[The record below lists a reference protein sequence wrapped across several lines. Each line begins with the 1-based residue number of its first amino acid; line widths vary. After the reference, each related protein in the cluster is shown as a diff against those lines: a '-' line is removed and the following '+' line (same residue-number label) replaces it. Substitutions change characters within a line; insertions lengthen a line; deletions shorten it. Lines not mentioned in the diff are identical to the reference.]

1 MNLFALIGSTSGRLS
16 RRPFAI
22 AILLVYGAAI
32 ASQALLAPEVMAQAG
47 ILAFTAAQVALI
59 WFWYALHA
67 KRLHDAGQ
75 SSGTAVGV
83 LTLWALG
90 LVLYVL
96 VVAVLHQSA
105 AAAENNSAS
114 GILVLLV
121 FFYLVAMFQGT
132 TDFGPLG
139 LVLAIFSVAAF
150 SPFLIA
156 VAFSIWTASRPSAPA
171 NAAALAA

>member
-1 MNLFALIGSTSGRLS
+1 MNPFALIVSASGRLS

-22 AILLVYGAAI
+22 AVVLVYIAAI
-32 ASQALLAPEVMAQAG
+32 ASQGLLAPEVMARAG
-47 ILAFTAAQVALI
+47 VLAFIVVQVALI
-59 WFWYALHA
+59 WCWYALHA

-75 SSGTAVGV
+75 GTGTALGV
-83 LTLWALG
+83 VTIWALG

-105 AAAENNSAS
+105 AAAENNPAS

-121 FFYLVAMFQGT
+121 FFYLLAMFEGT

-156 VAFSIWTASRPSAPA
+156 IGFSIWTACRPSATANPA
-171 NAAALAA
+171 AVAG